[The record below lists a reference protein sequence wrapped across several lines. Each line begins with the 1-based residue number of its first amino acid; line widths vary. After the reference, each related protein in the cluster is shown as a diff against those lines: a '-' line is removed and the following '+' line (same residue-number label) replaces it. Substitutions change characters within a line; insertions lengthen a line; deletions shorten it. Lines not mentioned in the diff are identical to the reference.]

1 MSDPAS
7 QRIGSR
13 IRRRLGV
20 ALLIGPLVG
29 LAVGA
34 LIASFAFDSWG
45 TGSIM
50 VLIGAAIGGTMLALL
65 WGGYSSLESPDPG
78 REPSDTDRPIA
89 DRSELVREESRE
101 QLDEPVE
108 RGSRDGHQG

>member
-7 QRIGSR
+7 RRIGSR

-20 ALLIGPLVG
+20 SLLIGPLLG

-34 LIASFAFDSWG
+34 LIASLAFDSWG

-50 VLIGAAIGGTMLALL
+50 VLIGAMIAGTMLALL

-78 REPSDTDRPIA
+78 QEPSDTERPIA
-89 DRSELVREESRE
+89 DRSQLIREESRE
-101 QLDEPVE
+101 PLDGADEQHL
-108 RGSRDGHQG
+108 RDGDRG